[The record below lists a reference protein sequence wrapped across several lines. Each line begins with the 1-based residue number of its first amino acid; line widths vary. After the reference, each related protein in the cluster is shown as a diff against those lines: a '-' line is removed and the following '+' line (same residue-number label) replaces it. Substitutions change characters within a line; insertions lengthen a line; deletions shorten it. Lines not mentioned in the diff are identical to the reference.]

1 MKKALILSLLLTALT
16 VTGCDFIRQV
26 AGRPTAAQVE
36 EIRQERLRVEAQRRQ
51 AREDSLAR
59 VRQHRLDS
67 LAAREAFL
75 QDSLSRTHGML
86 IRPARLGGLAA
97 ASRPEAQYSIVVA
110 AFRTKAYA
118 DRKVLS
124 CGEAGYPGSV
134 LTFRNGLNAVA
145 LCPSDSLRVVMDS
158 MEELRRQGLCPK
170 EGWILVN
177 E

>member
-36 EIRQERLRVEAQRRQ
+36 EIRQERLRAEAQRRQ

-59 VRQHRLDS
+59 IRQHRLDS
-67 LAAREAFL
+67 LDAREAFL
-75 QDSLSRTHGML
+75 QDSVSRTHGLL
-86 IRPARLGGLAA
+86 IRPARLGGLTA
-97 ASRPEAQYSIVVA
+97 ASRPEARYSIVIA

-118 DRKVLS
+118 DRKVQS
-124 CGEAGYPGSV
+124 CVQEGYPSSV
-134 LTFRNGLNAVA
+134 LTFRSGLNAVA
-145 LCPSDSLRVVMDS
+145 LCPSDSLRIVMDN
-158 MEELRRQGLCPK
+158 MNELRQKGICPK

>member
-1 MKKALILSLLLTALT
+1 MKKALILSLLLTALA
-16 VTGCDFIRQV
+16 VTGCDFIRTV

-36 EIRQERLRVEAQRRQ
+36 EIRQERLRAEAARRQ
-51 AREDSLAR
+51 AVEDSLAHI
-59 VRQHRLDS
+59 RQHRLDS

-75 QDSLSRTHGML
+75 QDSLSRTHGLL
-86 IRPARLGGLAA
+86 IRPARLGGLSS
-97 ASRPEAQYSIVVA
+97 ASRPEAKYSIVIA

-118 DRKVLS
+118 DRKVQS
-124 CGEAGYPGSV
+124 CVEAGYPGSV

-145 LCPSDSLRVVMDS
+145 LCPTDTLRVVMDRVN
-158 MEELRRQGLCPK
+158 ELRQQGLCPK